1 MLIRIIL
8 FLILIF
14 YHQQIYNFFKKN
26 RKNFNL
32 NKINKSI
39 EDFIYEDE
47 FKPILIKLKKYDKK
61 IYKEVKGRLQDIENI
76 YKKRHKMK
84 LQNAYENI
92 REQRREILNLVS
104 SLVCKVGFSIE
115 TNKDLDEI
123 KNIINNRTKILLDN
137 ILQERDNNGYNT
149 EWFEEK
155 EGKVQDYDPDINYNY
170 SIF

>member
-14 YHQQIYNFFKKN
+14 YHQQIYNYFKKN
-26 RKNFNL
+26 RKKFNL

-76 YKKRHKMK
+76 YKKRHEMK

-92 REQRREILNLVS
+92 REQRIEILNLVS
-104 SLVCKVGFSIE
+104 SLVCKVGLSIE
-115 TNKDLDEI
+115 TNKDLNEI

-137 ILQERDNNGYNT
+137 ILQERDNKGYNT

-155 EGKVQDYDPDINYNY
+155 EEKVQDFDPDINYNY

>member
-14 YHQQIYNFFKKN
+14 YHQKIYNYFKKN
-26 RKNFNL
+26 RKKFNL

-76 YKKRHKMK
+76 YKKRHEMK

-92 REQRREILNLVS
+92 REQRIEILNLVS
-104 SLVCKVGFSIE
+104 SLVCKVGLSIE
-115 TNKDLDEI
+115 TNKDLNEI

-137 ILQERDNNGYNT
+137 ILQERDNKGYNT

-155 EGKVQDYDPDINYNY
+155 EEKVQDFDPDINYNY
-170 SIF
+170 

>member
-14 YHQQIYNFFKKN
+14 YHQQIYNYFKKN
-26 RKNFNL
+26 RKKFNL

-61 IYKEVKGRLQDIENI
+61 IYKEVKGRLKDIENI
-76 YKKRHKMK
+76 YKKKHEMK

-104 SLVCKVGFSIE
+104 GLVCKVGLSIK

-137 ILQERDNNGYNT
+137 ILQERDNNEYNT

>member
-14 YHQQIYNFFKKN
+14 YHKQIYNFFKKN
-26 RKNFNL
+26 HKNFNL

-39 EDFIYEDE
+39 EDFLYEDE

-61 IYKEVKGRLQDIENI
+61 IYKEIKHRLNDIENI
-76 YKKRHKMK
+76 YKKKHEMK
-84 LQNAYENI
+84 LQNTYENI

-104 SLVCKVGFSIE
+104 SLVCKIGLSTE

-137 ILQERDNNGYNT
+137 ILQERDNKGYNT

-155 EGKVQDYDPDINYNY
+155 EEKVQDFDPNINYNY